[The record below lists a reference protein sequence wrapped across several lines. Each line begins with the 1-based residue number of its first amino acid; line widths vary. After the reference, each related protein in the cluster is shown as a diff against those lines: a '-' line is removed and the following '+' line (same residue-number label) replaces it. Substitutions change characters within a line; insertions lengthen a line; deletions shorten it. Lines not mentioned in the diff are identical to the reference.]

1 MDQDELIYQVKLYI
15 MDYYNIAKFDIEID
29 CQEVLEEM
37 SEANQDSKTA
47 LKKFEELLQIND
59 GVDRQTMNKFNEFLV
74 NLENIANK
82 SKDELIQMFIKSTF
96 YIIRKDILIVEDD
109 EIVDENKV
117 GSFFQ
122 FNWFLNKK
130 QLDYIKVIRLK
141 DELKKDIEFCLDE
154 V

>member
-1 MDQDELIYQVKLYI
+1 
-15 MDYYNIAKFDIEID
+15 MDYYDIAKFDIEID
-29 CQEVLEEM
+29 CQDVLEEM
-37 SEANQDSKTA
+37 SKANKDSKET

-59 GVDRQTMNKFNEFLV
+59 GVYRQTMGKFNEFLV

-130 QLDYIKVIRLK
+130 QLDYIKVFRLK
-141 DELKKDIEFCLDE
+141 DELKKDIELCLDE